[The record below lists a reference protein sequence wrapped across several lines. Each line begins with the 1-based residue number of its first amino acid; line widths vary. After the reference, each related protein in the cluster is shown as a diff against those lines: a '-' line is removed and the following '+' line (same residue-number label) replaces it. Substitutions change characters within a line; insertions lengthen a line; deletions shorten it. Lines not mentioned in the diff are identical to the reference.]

1 MGQPIEKTS
10 AATNGTNSPSST
22 PVAERAARLKWSA
35 SSLEISRLDPA
46 YGPPYFSSIRIRGGA
61 ASRVIG
67 RLPGG
72 RLRRVSTV
80 DAARGDWRRLSVTCR
95 QCQPNSPHCWTSPG
109 DRIVADPLEP
119 ATVTTAFSTTADAIR
134 GDAICNVQE
143 LSKQFVQRGR
153 PVLALDSID
162 VSIEPGEF
170 VAIVGASGCGKTTLL
185 NIMAGLIEPS
195 GGKLERAPHVERK
208 GGIGMVFQSPV
219 LLPWRTVVDNVIAP
233 AEILGL
239 PMSSARQ
246 RAGELLQKVGL
257 TGFETALPYQLSGGM
272 QQRVS
277 ICRALLSDP
286 PLLLMDEPFGALDS
300 LTRERMNLE
309 LQRIWTDGSKTVVL
323 VTHSIE
329 EAVFLSDRIIVM
341 TPRPGRIA
349 EILVNELPRPR
360 TVATYEEQLFAEY
373 CGTIRRIIL
382 EADSRVS

>member
-1 MGQPIEKTS
+1 MTTALPTTA
-10 AATNGTNSPSST
+10 AAT
-22 PVAERAARLKWSA
+22 
-35 SSLEISRLDPA
+35 
-46 YGPPYFSSIRIRGGA
+46 
-61 ASRVIG
+61 
-67 RLPGG
+67 
-72 RLRRVSTV
+72 
-80 DAARGDWRRLSVTCR
+80 
-95 QCQPNSPHCWTSPG
+95 
-109 DRIVADPLEP
+109 
-119 ATVTTAFSTTADAIR
+119 R
-134 GDAICNVQE
+134 GDAICNVEQ
-143 LSKQFVQRGR
+143 LSKQFVQRGK

-162 VSIEPGEF
+162 VTIEPGEF

-195 GGKLERAPHVERK
+195 GGKLKRAPHVERK

-219 LLPWRTVVDNVIAP
+219 LLPWRSVVDNVVAP

-239 PMSSARQ
+239 PMKSARE

-349 EILVNELPRPR
+349 EVLVNELARPR
-360 TVATYEEQLFAEY
+360 TVETYEEPLFAEY

>member
-1 MGQPIEKTS
+1 MTAE
-10 AATNGTNSPSST
+10 APS
-22 PVAERAARLKWSA
+22 
-35 SSLEISRLDPA
+35 
-46 YGPPYFSSIRIRGGA
+46 
-61 ASRVIG
+61 
-67 RLPGG
+67 
-72 RLRRVSTV
+72 
-80 DAARGDWRRLSVTCR
+80 
-95 QCQPNSPHCWTSPG
+95 
-109 DRIVADPLEP
+109 
-119 ATVTTAFSTTADAIR
+119 
-134 GDAICNVQE
+134 GDAIARCRE

-153 PVLALDSID
+153 PILALDSID
-162 VSIEPGEF
+162 VEIRPGEF

-195 GGKLERAPHVERK
+195 AGNLTRAPHVERK

-219 LLPWRTVVDNVIAP
+219 LLPWRSVVDNVVAP

-239 PMSSARQ
+239 PMKSARQ
-246 RAGELLQKVGL
+246 RAADLLRKVGL
-257 TGFETALPYQLSGGM
+257 DGFETALPYQLSGGM

-309 LQRIWTDGSKTVVL
+309 LQRIWIDGAKTVVL

-360 TVATYEEQLFAEY
+360 TVETYEETLFSEY
-373 CGTIRRIIL
+373 AGTIRKIIL
-382 EADSRVS
+382 DADSRLS